1 MRKFYLE
8 NQNGERIPLNNE
20 TGIFLYEPEG
30 LGIEYNHSYGES
42 GSGFFLRVKDGVSQL
57 ETSFTLV
64 FEPGEMLITNTGNR
78 AIAGE
83 AVAGIAI
90 VGEVPDL
97 VIESPYERYKKFLDW
112 IYTAE
117 ELFFIYCPYGQDEY
131 YRRIE
136 IKSIEKTELDKYG
149 SLQPTVSILPM
160 TPWYL
165 PAPININFGEDQ
177 TNAMRFTYT
186 YNGDLIYG
194 VGTRDYTAD
203 ITAKGHIPS
212 AVKITFRG
220 QVENPVFTLR
230 GSSTRKVYGQCIIT
244 GSFGSTD
251 TIEFSTAE
259 QDSYVKKIDGNG
271 DETDLIDSINITTN
285 PFFRVP
291 LSEPCEVTLSGN
303 SILGRISMLQ
313 YVYYRGV

>member
-8 NQNGERIPLNNE
+8 NQIGERIPLNNE

-64 FEPGEMLITNTGNR
+64 FVPGEMLTTDTGNR

-131 YRRIE
+131 YRHIE

-149 SLQPTVSILPM
+149 SLQPTVSVLPM

-186 YNGDLIYG
+186 YNDDLIYG

-203 ITAKGHIPS
+203 VVARGHIPS
-212 AVKITFRG
+212 AVKIKFKG
-220 QVENPVFTLR
+220 QVENPIFTLR

-244 GSFGSTD
+244 GTFGSTD

-259 QDSYVKKIDGNG
+259 QDSYVKKIDSNG
-271 DETDLIDSINITTN
+271 DETDLIDSIDITTN

-303 SILGRISMLQ
+303 SILGKISMLQ
-313 YVYYRGV
+313 YAYYRGV